1 MRRKEGKYEMNL
13 KGKWKKKKMWEIKE
27 MEIIK
32 EIRQREEMKNMGK
45 LQIDVIYEREKEK
58 MWRKVERMRKMND
71 LKIYELGKRRRN

>member
-32 EIRQREEMKNMGK
+32 EIR
-45 LQIDVIYEREKEK
+45 
-58 MWRKVERMRKMND
+58 
-71 LKIYELGKRRRN
+71 